1 MSDEEIKSIL
11 TNYGPISVAVDAS
24 KTSFTQYSSGVYSGC
39 PTDVTINHGA
49 LLIGYDE
56 DGNWIIK
63 NSWGT
68 SWGEGGFGIVSKDYN
83 CGINVYADYL
93 VFTDG
98 NVYWSLQLLDSGND
112 GY

>member
-1 MSDEEIKSIL
+1 M
-11 TNYGPISVAVDAS
+11 
-24 KTSFTQYSSGVYSGC
+24 
-39 PTDVTINHGA
+39 
-49 LLIGYDE
+49 IGYDE

-68 SWGEGGFGIVSKDYN
+68 SWGDGGFGIVSKDYN

-98 NVYWSLQLLDSGND
+98 NVYWSLQLFDSGND
-112 GY
+112 GYEGWVFGFRDQVTGEVVF